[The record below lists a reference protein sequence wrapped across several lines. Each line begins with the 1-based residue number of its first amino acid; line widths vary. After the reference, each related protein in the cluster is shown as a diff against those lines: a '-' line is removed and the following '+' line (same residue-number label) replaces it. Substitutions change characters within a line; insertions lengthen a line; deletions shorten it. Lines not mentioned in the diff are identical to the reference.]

1 MDPTEKTFLLLIINP
16 GSTSTKV
23 SLFENEVTLFEKS
36 LFHDAPILLKYPHVN
51 DQIPFR
57 YQVILDML
65 KEENI
70 DPARID
76 VFVGRGGSAYTQPG
90 GVTRIDQKLYDDTLA
105 AVGGSEHPAK
115 LGVMLA
121 WKFAQ
126 TYGRE
131 AYTLNPTNV
140 DEYGDYAR
148 LTGIRG
154 VYRVS
159 HSHVLNQKAVADAY
173 ASSIGRRYEDC
184 NFIVAHIDGGITVS
198 AHDHGRMVDGNM
210 GADGEGAFTPTR
222 IGSVP
227 VLALLDYIEAHSVDE
242 VRLMCSRAGGFVS
255 LFGTSDSD
263 VIHAQVDAGDRKA
276 SLVWNTM
283 IYQICKMIGEMSAVL
298 CGRVDA
304 ILLTGG
310 LMRFSDIAR
319 GIRERCGWIAPIH
332 VYPGEMEQEALAL
345 ATLKVLRGQAQA
357 MRYSGRPVWQGFE
370 GVTF

>member
-1 MDPTEKTFLLLIINP
+1 MSKADAVTRILVINP

-23 SLFENEVTLFEKS
+23 SLFENEQVLFEKS
-36 LFHDAPILLKYPHVN
+36 LFHDAPQLLKYPHVN

-65 KEENI
+65 KEEGI
-70 DPARID
+70 DPGSID
-76 VFVGRGGSAYTQPG
+76 VYAGRGGSAYTQPG
-90 GVTRIDQKLYDDTLA
+90 GVTIVDEKLYEDTKE

-121 WKFAQ
+121 WKFSQ
-126 TYGRE
+126 TFGKS
-131 AYTLNPTNV
+131 AYTLDPTNV

-148 LTGIRG
+148 LTGIKG
-154 VYRVS
+154 LYRVS
-159 HSHVLNQKAVADAY
+159 HSHVLNQKAVARFHAR
-173 ASSIGRRYEDC
+173 SLGRTYEEM

-227 VLALLDYIEAHSVDE
+227 VLSLLDYIDAHSTKE

-255 LFGTSDSD
+255 LFGTADSD
-263 VIHAQVDAGDRKA
+263 RIHQLVEEGDKKAG
-276 SLVWNTM
+276 LVWNTM

-298 CGRVDA
+298 SGKVDG

-310 LMRFSDIAR
+310 LMRFADVAE
-319 GIRERCGWIAPIH
+319 GIRQRCGWIAPIS
-332 VYPGEMEQEALAL
+332 VYPGEMEQEALAFSV
-345 ATLKVLRGQAQA
+345 LKVLRGQAEA
-357 MRYSGRPVWQGFE
+357 MTYSGKPVWQGFE
-370 GVTF
+370 GISF

>member
-1 MDPTEKTFLLLIINP
+1 MEQKYKLLVINP

-23 SLFENEVTLFEKS
+23 SLFENERALFEKS
-36 LFHDAPILLKYPHVN
+36 VFHDAPVLLQYPHVN

-65 KEENI
+65 KEEGI
-70 DPARID
+70 DPAEID
-76 VFVGRGGSAYTQPG
+76 VFVGRGGSAHTQPG
-90 GVTRIDQKLYDDTLA
+90 GVTKIDQSLYDDTVA

-126 TYGRE
+126 AFGRD

-140 DEYGDYAR
+140 DEYCDYAR

-159 HSHVLNQKAVADAY
+159 HSHVLNQKAVAETHAE
-173 ASSIGRRYEDC
+173 SMGRRYEDC

-198 AHDHGRMVDGNM
+198 AHERGRMVDGNM

-227 VLALLDYIEAHSVDE
+227 VLSLLDYIEAHSVAE

-263 VIHAQVDAGDRKA
+263 AIHAMVDAGDKKA
-276 SLVWNTM
+276 TLVWRTM
-283 IYQICKMIGEMSAVL
+283 IYQICKQIGEMSAVL

-310 LMRFSDIAR
+310 LMRFDDITE

-345 ATLKVLRGQAQA
+345 SALKVLRGQAKA
-357 MRYSGRPVWQGFE
+357 MTYSGKPVWQGFD

>member
-1 MDPTEKTFLLLIINP
+1 MTERSYKLLVINP

-23 SLFENEVTLFEKS
+23 SLFDDERERFEKS
-36 LFHDAPILLKYPHVN
+36 LFHDAPVLLRYPHVN

-65 KEENI
+65 REEGV
-70 DPARID
+70 DPASID
-76 VFVGRGGSAYTQPG
+76 VFVGRGGSACTQPG
-90 GVTRIDQKLYDDTLA
+90 GVTKIDQKLYDDTEA

-121 WKFAQ
+121 WKFACE
-126 TYGRE
+126 YGKD

-140 DEYGDYAR
+140 DEYGELAR
-148 LTGIRG
+148 LTGIKG

-159 HSHVLNQKAVADAY
+159 HSHVLNQKAVAETHAER
-173 ASSIGRRYEDC
+173 SGRRYEDC

-227 VLALLDYIEAHSVDE
+227 VLALLDYIEAHSVAD
-242 VRLMCSRAGGFVS
+242 VRLKCSRAGGFVS

-263 VIHAQVDAGDRKA
+263 AIHALVDAGDRKA
-276 SLVWNTM
+276 TLVWHTM

-298 CGRVDA
+298 KGHVDA

-310 LMRFSDIAR
+310 LMRFGDIAD

-332 VYPGEMEQEALAL
+332 VYPGELEQEALAL
-345 ATLKVLRGQAQA
+345 STLKVLRGQATA
-357 MRYSGRPVWQGFE
+357 MTYSGKNVWQGFE
-370 GVTF
+370 DIGL